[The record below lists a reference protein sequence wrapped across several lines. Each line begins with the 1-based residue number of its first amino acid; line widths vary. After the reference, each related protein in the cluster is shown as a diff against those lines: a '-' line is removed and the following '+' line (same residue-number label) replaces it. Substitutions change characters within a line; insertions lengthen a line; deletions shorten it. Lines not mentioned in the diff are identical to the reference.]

1 MARTGIDWGSK
12 DAAYAED
19 YASGMNSLD
28 PLTNIIISK
37 PNILFT
43 QWLFFHHFV
52 LYIWSAIY

>member
-43 QWLFFHHFV
+43 Q
-52 LYIWSAIY
+52 